1 MSTSLDTTDAITRAY
16 TDLMLEQIRGP
27 ADLQHLTQSQLSDL
41 AREIREFLIH
51 KVAATGGHLGPNLG
65 VVELTLALHRVF
77 DSPHDPIIFDTG
89 HQAYVHKMVTG
100 RCHDFDTLRKK
111 DGLSGYPSRGESEH
125 DWVESSHASS
135 ALSYADGLAKAFELA
150 GHRNRHVVA
159 VVGDGALT
167 GGMCWEALNN
177 IAAARR
183 PVVIVVNDNGR
194 SYAPTIGGFA
204 EHLAGLRLQPGYE
217 RVLDEGR
224 KVVRGVP
231 LIGEL
236 CYQAMH
242 SIKVGIK
249 DALSP
254 QVMFTD
260 LGLKYVGPIDGHDEH
275 AVETAL
281 RQARGFNAP
290 VIVHVV
296 TRKGMGYPPAENDEA
311 DQMHSCGVIDPET
324 GLATSVPGPGW
335 TSAFSDALIGYATR
349 RRDVVAITAAMPGPT
364 GLTKFRQ
371 RFPDRF
377 FDVGIA
383 EQHAMTSAAGLA
395 MGGLHPVVAI
405 YSTFLN
411 RAFDQIMMDVA
422 LHKLPVTMVLDR
434 SGVTGSD
441 GASHNGMWDLSMLG
455 IVPGMRVAAPRD
467 GARLREELGEAL
479 DVNDGPT
486 ALRFPKGDVGE
497 DIPAIERRGG
507 VDVLAVPADGLSED
521 VLLVAVGPFAVL
533 ALAAAERLRNQGI
546 GVTVVDP
553 RWVLPVPDA
562 IAELAQTH
570 KLVVTVE
577 DNGVAGGVGSA
588 VSAALRR
595 AEIDVPCRDVGLPQ
609 RFFAQASRG
618 EVLSDI
624 GLTDRNVARQIT
636 GWVAAL
642 GTPVSEAAV
651 SERLD

>member
-1 MSTSLDTTDAITRAY
+1 
-16 TDLMLEQIRGP
+16 MLEQVRGP
-27 ADLQHLTQSQLSDL
+27 ADLQHLSQSELTDL
-41 AREIREFLIH
+41 AQEIRQFLIH

-89 HQAYVHKMVTG
+89 HQAYVHKMLTG
-100 RCHDFDTLRKK
+100 RAPDFDSLRCK
-111 DGLSGYPSRGESEH
+111 DGLSGYPSRSESEH
-125 DWVESSHASS
+125 DWVESSHAST
-135 ALSYADGLAKAFELA
+135 ALSYADGLAKAFELT

-177 IAAARR
+177 IATGGR

-204 EHLAGLRLQPGYE
+204 DHLAGLRLQPAYE
-217 RVLDEGR
+217 RILEEGR
-224 KVVRGVP
+224 KAVRGLPVV
-231 LIGEL
+231 GEF
-236 CYQAMH
+236 CYQCMH
-242 SIKVGIK
+242 SIKAGIK
-249 DALSP
+249 DAVAP

-260 LGLKYVGPIDGHDEH
+260 LGIKYVGPIDGHDEH
-275 AVETAL
+275 AVENAL
-281 RQARGFNAP
+281 RNARGFNAP

-296 TRKGMGYPPAENDEA
+296 TRKGMGYAHAENDEA

-324 GLATSVPGPGW
+324 GLATKASGLGW
-335 TSAFSDALIGYATR
+335 TSVFSDELVRVGAK

-364 GLTKFRQ
+364 GLNAFRD

-411 RAFDQIMMDVA
+411 RAFDQLMMDVA

-434 SGVTGSD
+434 AGVTGPD
-441 GASHNGMWDLSMLG
+441 GASHNGVWDLSVLG
-455 IVPGMRVAAPRD
+455 IIPGIRVAAPRD
-467 GARLREELGEAL
+467 GASLREELGEAL
-479 DVNDGPT
+479 AVNDGPT

-497 DIPAIERRGG
+497 DIPALQRRGG
-507 VDVLAVPADGLSED
+507 IDVLAVPAEGLTDD
-521 VLLVAVGPFAVL
+521 VLLVAVGSFASM
-533 ALAAAERLRNQGI
+533 ALAVAERLRNQGI

-553 RWVLPVPDA
+553 RWVLPVPEA
-562 IAELAQTH
+562 VGGLARRH

-577 DNGVAGGVGSA
+577 DNGVHGGIGSS
-588 VSAALRR
+588 VSAALRH
-595 AEIDVPCRDVGLPQ
+595 AEIDVPCRDLGVPQ
-609 RFFAQASRG
+609 VFQEHASRG
-618 EVLSDI
+618 EVLAAV
-624 GLTDRNVARQIT
+624 GLTDQHIARQIT
-636 GWVAAL
+636 GWIAAI
-642 GTPVSEAAV
+642 GAAV
-651 SERLD
+651 GEQEVSHQVD

>member
-1 MSTSLDTTDAITRAY
+1 
-16 TDLMLEQIRGP
+16 MLEQIRGP
-27 ADLQHLTQSQLSDL
+27 ADLQHLSQQQLRDL

-89 HQAYVHKMVTG
+89 HQAYVHKMLTG
-100 RCHDFDTLRKK
+100 RCTDFDTLRMK
-111 DGLSGYPSRGESEH
+111 DGLSGYPCRNESEH

-135 ALSYADGLAKAFELA
+135 ALSYADGLAKSFTLT

-177 IAAARR
+177 IAVAKL

-194 SYAPTIGGFA
+194 SYAPTIGGLA
-204 EHLAGLRLQPGYE
+204 DHLAALRLQPGYE
-217 RVLDEGR
+217 KFLEKGR
-224 KVVRGVP
+224 DVVRGVP
-231 LIGEL
+231 VIGEF
-236 CYQAMH
+236 CYHCMH
-242 SIKVGIK
+242 SVKAGIK
-249 DALSP
+249 DALQP
-254 QVMFTD
+254 QAMFTD

-275 AVETAL
+275 AVEAAL
-281 RQARGFNAP
+281 RHARGFNAP

-296 TRKGMGYPPAENDEA
+296 TRKGMGYAPAENDEA
-311 DQMHSCGVIDPET
+311 DQMHACGVIDPLT
-324 GLATSVPGPGW
+324 GLSTSVPGPGW
-335 TSAFSDALIGYATR
+335 TSAFSEALIGYGTA
-349 RRDVVAITAAMPGPT
+349 RRDIVAITAAMPGPT
-364 GLTKFRQ
+364 GLSAFRQ

-383 EQHAMTSAAGLA
+383 EQHAITSAAGLA

-411 RAFDQIMMDVA
+411 RAFDQVIMDVA

-434 SGVTGSD
+434 SGVTGPD

-467 GARLREELGEAL
+467 GARLREDLGEAL
-479 DVNDGPT
+479 DINDGPT

-497 DIPAIERRGG
+497 DIPAVERRDG
-507 VDVLAVPADGLSED
+507 VDVLAVPAEGLSHD
-521 VLLVAVGPFAVL
+521 VLLVAVGPFASM
-533 ALAAAERLRNQGI
+533 ALAVAERLRNQGI

-553 RWVLPVPDA
+553 RWVLPVQQA
-562 IAELAQTH
+562 IGDMAKSH

-577 DNGVAGGVGSA
+577 DNGVAGGVGTA

-609 RFFAQASRG
+609 EFFAQASRG
-618 EVLSDI
+618 EVLAEV
-624 GLTDRNVARQIT
+624 GLTDRNIARQIT

-642 GTPVSEAAV
+642 GATVTERAV